1 MPADPANMN
10 PQHPAS
16 PGPRPGLVLLVAP
29 ARSYRVA
36 SYRQACQR
44 LGYRLLIV
52 SDSEHSLVDIVARGI
67 SVDFDDPDE
76 ALTTVLDSLR
86 DERPVLTVIA
96 TDDRVVALASRIA
109 RSLGLPHNHP
119 DSARLT
125 RRKDL
130 ARQRL
135 REAGSNTPD
144 FRVLPLDEI
153 ESASAGFDYPVVI
166 KPLMLSGS
174 RGVIRAD
181 DPAQLIE
188 AGRVLGEILDSE
200 PGSQFERRHCLV
212 ETYLPG
218 GEIAFDGFVQ
228 DGRLIPLALFDKPEP
243 LQGPYFEERCYI
255 APSRLPAA
263 LQQEILDEI
272 ERCCRAYG
280 LVHGPIHAEA
290 RLTERG
296 VVLLEMASRTI
307 GGQCGSMLE
316 HVLGE
321 ALEDVVLKLACG
333 ERPEIRRNSGHV
345 GTMMIPI
352 EQPGLLLRVEGLL
365 QARRVALVTDIE
377 IHIQPGYELV
387 PLPRGSSYLGFIFA
401 RGDDFDAVWQAL
413 REAQE
418 RLRFVTRPSWTLQP
432 A

>member
-1 MPADPANMN
+1 MPADPADMK

-16 PGPRPGLVLLVAP
+16 PDTPGLVLLVAP
-29 ARSYRVA
+29 ARSYRIA
-36 SYRQACQR
+36 SYRQACRR

-52 SDSEHSLVDIVARGI
+52 SDSEHSLVDAIARGI
-67 SVDFDDPDE
+67 SVDFDAPDE
-76 ALTTVLDSLR
+76 ALETVLEGLQG
-86 DERPVLTVIA
+86 EQVLTVIA
-96 TDDRVVALASRIA
+96 TDDRVVELASRLA
-109 RSLGLPHNHP
+109 RALGLPHNHP

-135 REAGSNTPD
+135 QEAGCNTPD
-144 FRVLPLDEI
+144 FRMLPLDEI
-153 ESASAGFDYPVVI
+153 EAASAGFDYPVVI
-166 KPLMLSGS
+166 KALMLSGS

-181 DPAQLIE
+181 NPAQLIE
-188 AGRVLGEILDSE
+188 AVRMLEDILRSE
-200 PGSQFERRHCLV
+200 AGSEFERTHCLV
-212 ETYLPG
+212 ESYLAG

-228 DGRLIPLALFDKPEP
+228 NGRLIPLALFDKPEP
-243 LQGPYFEERCYI
+243 LEGPYFEESCYI
-255 APSRLPAA
+255 TPSRLPES

-290 RLTERG
+290 RLTGQG

-316 HVLGE
+316 FVLGE
-321 ALEDVVLKLACG
+321 PLEDLVLRLACG
-333 ERPEIRRNSGHV
+333 GHPPEVAQSGHAGV
-345 GTMMIPI
+345 MMIPI
-352 EQPGLLLRVEGLL
+352 EQEGLLKRVEGLL
-365 QARRVALVTDIE
+365 EARRTPLISDIE

-387 PLPRGSSYLGFIFA
+387 PLPRGTSYLGFIFA
-401 RGDDFDAVWQAL
+401 QGEDYDDLWQAL
-413 REAQE
+413 REAH
-418 RLRFVTRPSWTLQP
+418 RKLRFVTRPKWVLEP